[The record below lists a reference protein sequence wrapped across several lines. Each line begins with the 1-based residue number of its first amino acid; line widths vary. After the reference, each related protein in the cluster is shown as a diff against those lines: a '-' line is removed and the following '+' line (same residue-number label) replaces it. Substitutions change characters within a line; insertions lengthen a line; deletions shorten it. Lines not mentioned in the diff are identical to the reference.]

1 MAKIEPFELYYDK
14 YEKWFE
20 ENRYAYLSELEAV
33 RHFIPK
39 NSNCMEIGVGSGRF
53 ASPLKIKI
61 GIEPSQKMRELS
73 REKGVQTVGGVA
85 EKLPFNNMQF
95 DYALMVT
102 TICFLDDIRASIK
115 EAHRVLKLGGM
126 IVIGFVDKE
135 SLVGEKYATNKE
147 NSVFYKMATFY
158 SVNEIIY
165 FLKLANFRNLKFK
178 QTIFRD
184 LEVIKEVEPV
194 KKGYS
199 EGSFVVVSAERQV
212 NKLS

>member
-1 MAKIEPFELYYDK
+1 
-14 YEKWFE
+14 
-20 ENRYAYLSELEAV
+20 
-33 RHFIPK
+33 
-39 NSNCMEIGVGSGRF
+39 MEIGVGSGRF

-147 NSVFYKMATFY
+147 NGVFYKMATFY